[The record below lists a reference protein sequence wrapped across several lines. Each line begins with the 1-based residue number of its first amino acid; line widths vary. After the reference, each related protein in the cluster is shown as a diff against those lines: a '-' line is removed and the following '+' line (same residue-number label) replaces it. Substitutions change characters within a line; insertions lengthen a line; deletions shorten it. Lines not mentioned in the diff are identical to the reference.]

1 MDGKIIIVSAPS
13 GCGKSTIIN
22 ALLERGDID
31 MQFSI
36 SATSRQPREGEVH
49 GVNYYFLT
57 EEEFR
62 NHIAMGHF
70 VEWEEVY
77 AGRYYGTL
85 KSEIDRIVAG
95 GHNVVLDIDVKGAM
109 NVKSIYGDRALALF
123 IMPPSI
129 EELRRRLESRATD
142 APEVIDERV
151 AKAAYELSFATRY
164 DARVVNDE
172 LSKAVNETHDVIA
185 EFLGK

>member
-1 MDGKIIIVSAPS
+1 MGKIVIFSAPS
-13 GCGKSTIIN
+13 GSGKTTIVRE
-22 ALLERGDID
+22 LLKRFP
-31 MQFSI
+31 QFEFSV
-36 SATSRQPREGEVH
+36 SATSRAPRGQERD
-49 GVNYYFLT
+49 GVDYYFLSN
-57 EEEFR
+57 EEFM
-62 NHIAMGHF
+62 NKVAEGAF

-185 EFLGK
+185 EFLVK